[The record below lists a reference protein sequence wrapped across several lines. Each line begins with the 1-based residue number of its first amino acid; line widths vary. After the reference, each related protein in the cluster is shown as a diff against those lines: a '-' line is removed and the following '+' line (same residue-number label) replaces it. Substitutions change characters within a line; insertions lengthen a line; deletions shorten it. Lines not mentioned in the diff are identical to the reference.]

1 MQDIQRNAI
10 KEKLNSYEGQTFF
23 SYYNRNGES
32 VNELIQTVKAAI
44 SEQRLSVTVAKGFL
58 EYMKLVIEDCSYIQ
72 IQK

>member
-10 KEKLNSYEGQTFF
+10 KEKLNSYEGQAFL

-32 VNELIQTVKAAI
+32 VNELTQAVKAAI
-44 SEQRLSVTVAKGFL
+44 SGQRLSVTVAKGFL
-58 EYMKLVIEDCSYIQ
+58 EYMKLVIEDCSHIQ